1 MNYYKDGNRYIATIG
16 TLDFEPITQGQY
28 ETAMSETVERQKV
41 QGMLYEKVRPLTAE
55 EVTAL
60 LIKQQINTITVDDQM
75 ALRMLTFY
83 PEWVDLIGKTV
94 DKAEYKFQHNGKLYK
109 TIPANHTFQADW
121 IPGNGTAALY
131 VRVDEAH
138 AGTLADP
145 IPAARS
151 MGYTYGLY
159 YSDQEDGKVYLCT
172 RTGETAG
179 GTITLHYMP
188 HELVGLYFQEVTA

>member
-1 MNYYKDGNRYIATIG
+1 MSDLLTLARNLRLYIEHAAQSLSDADGLKAKALYPRWEK
-16 TLDFEPITQGQY
+16 L
-28 ETAMSETVERQKV
+28 V
-41 QGMLYEKVRPLTAE
+41 QLGGVTAE
-55 EVTAL
+55 SGYRFTYGG
-60 LIKQQINTITVDDQM
+60 D
-75 ALRMLTFY
+75 
-83 PEWVDLIGKTV
+83 
-94 DKAEYKFQHNGKLYK
+94 LYK
-109 TIPANHTFQADW
+109 CVNANPTFQSDW

-151 MGYTYGLY
+151 MEYTYGLY
-159 YSDQEDGKVYLCT
+159 YSDPEDGKVYLCT

-188 HELVGLYFQEVTA
+188 HELVGLYFEEVTA